1 MKFGKRIKEQIQE
14 SLPEWRDKFLR
25 YKELKNLIS
34 PPVPVESIFVGLL
47 NVEINKFNA
56 FFVEQ
61 EEDFIIHHKVL
72 FFFFFFKNKE
82 IRVYRVNSN
91 RLDSLQSV
99 LSFKPITDLAFPSFQ
114 NVGEINRFYW
124 LVNIITINVISI

>member
-34 PPVPVESIFVGLL
+34 SPAPAESIFVGLL
-47 NVEINKFNA
+47 NAEIDKFNA

-72 FFFFFFKNKE
+72 KKQE
-82 IRVYRVNSN
+82 II
-91 RLDSLQSV
+91 V
-99 LSFKPITDLAFPSFQ
+99 LEFTEST
-114 NVGEINRFYW
+114 RFELTRYKV
-124 LVNIITINVISI
+124 L